1 MFETFRQVCVLNTKH
16 GKRLDL
22 EVGSKMREFT
32 SQDVVALTGI
42 SPRQL
47 QWWDEQGIVSP
58 GREGHRRLYTLA
70 DVTEISVICE
80 LRRKGFSLQRVR
92 KVLRFLQREY
102 GKRLDATLNSSSQV
116 HLLTDGERIYIETS
130 ARQVIDILKN
140 ARQPLLTVCLSDT
153 LRQIRAEIRNQD
165 LGLKKPVHRAIS
177 TAPRQSRPARG
188 GST

>member
-1 MFETFRQVCVLNTKH
+1 
-16 GKRLDL
+16 
-22 EVGSKMREFT
+22 MREFT

-47 QWWDEQGIVSP
+47 QWWDEQGIVSA
-58 GREGHRRLYTLA
+58 GRQGRCRLYTLA

-102 GKRLDATLNSSSQV
+102 GKRLVSTLNSSSQV

-165 LGLKKPVHRAIS
+165 LGSKKPVRPAIS
-177 TAPRQSRPARG
+177 AGPRQSRPARG